1 MEQIKIFEEEQV
13 AAPPERKPPGS
24 RAGTKL
30 DHRWTHDVMVGK
42 KQHGLYDESQRV
54 YQTGGE
60 LKKFI
65 YWRDHL
71 VTFSAAAWRQVIDKV
86 DWLEVIDHE
95 RNEAWRIS
103 AKRARDNAR
112 RYDAG
117 IGERIGVPMD
127 QWTVYDSEGKPK

>member
-1 MEQIKIFEEEQV
+1 MQEKLFEEETV
-13 AAPPERKPPGS
+13 AAPPPRQPLGS
-24 RAGTKL
+24 RAGTKI
-30 DHRWTHDVMVGK
+30 DHKWAHDVMVGR

-71 VTFSAAAWRQVIDKV
+71 VTFAADAWRQFIDKV

-95 RNEAWRIS
+95 RNEVWRIS
-103 AKRARDNAR
+103 AQRARNNAR

-127 QWTVYDSEGKPK
+127 LWTVYDSQGVPK